1 MQTIDTH
8 THYIPAQARQILAKA
23 GKSSGGRR
31 LATLVS
37 LPDSSPMFAIEERLS
52 NMDRLGIDVEVVS
65 PAPLDV
71 LEDQGLALD
80 LIRASNDGLLEL
92 CASEPDRFVM
102 LASLPMPNAEACLAE
117 LDRIATEP
125 ALRGITFPSQ
135 ATLHRPDQLGIEP
148 LLTRAASLGLPLL
161 LHPSGSSTD
170 FGTAFDDFGL
180 GLSFHAMISGP
191 VVILR
196 MIAAGIFD
204 RIPGLEVIVPMFG
217 GVLPYVAFRQDGR
230 LKGKMERSPTE
241 YLRTSIF
248 FDTSGFPAGPTY
260 RCAIETVGA
269 SRMLLGSDYP
279 SWDMDFVLTALDE
292 MDLGPVD
299 REAILGHNAS
309 RWFDPKH
316 SRKDQGVLT
325 GPVGAGR
332 SAAR

>member
-1 MQTIDTH
+1 MLTIDTH
-8 THYIPAQARQILAKA
+8 THYIPEQARQILTKA

-37 LPDSSPMFAIEERLS
+37 LPDSSPMFAIGERLS
-52 NMDRLGIDVEVVS
+52 NMDRLGIDVGVVS

-80 LIRASNDGLLEL
+80 LIQACNDGLVEL
-92 CASEPDRFVM
+92 CTSHPDRFVM
-102 LASLPMPNAEACLAE
+102 LASLPMPNAEASLAE

-148 LLTRAASLGLPLL
+148 LLTRAAELGLPLL

-217 GVLPYVAFRQDGR
+217 GVLPYIGFRQDGR
-230 LKGKMERSPTE
+230 LKGRMQRPPTE

-248 FDTSGFPAGPTY
+248 LDTSGFPAGPTY
-260 RCAIETVGA
+260 RCAIDTVGT
-269 SRMLLGSDYP
+269 SHMILGSDYP
-279 SWDMDFVLTALDE
+279 SWDMDFVLAALDE

-299 REAILGHNAS
+299 REAILGRNAS
-309 RWFDPKH
+309 RWFDPK
-316 SRKDQGVLT
+316 STRQDGGVLT
-325 GPVGAGR
+325 GPAGATG